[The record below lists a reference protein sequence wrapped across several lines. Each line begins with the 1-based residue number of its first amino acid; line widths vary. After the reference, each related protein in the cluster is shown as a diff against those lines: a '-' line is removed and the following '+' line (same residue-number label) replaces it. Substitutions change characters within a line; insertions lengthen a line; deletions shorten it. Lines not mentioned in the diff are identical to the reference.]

1 MDFKKFFLSFFQVV
15 PWLKN
20 IRFIAGALIILIIGF
35 TCYRAYFMKTVQQT
49 QNATITAQPGSTVN
63 YTTVQNAEKKRK
75 WWVPTPFVDVYTFVQ
90 TNDTQGF
97 GVRFGGRW
105 EF

>member
-20 IRFIAGALIILIIGF
+20 IRFIAGTLIILIIGF

-49 QNATITAQPGSTVN
+49 QSATITAQPGSTVN
-63 YTTVQNAEKKRK
+63 YTTIQNTEEKKK
-75 WWVPTPFVDVYTFVQ
+75 WWMPSPWVEPYIFKESDR
-90 TNDTQGF
+90 DGW
-97 GVRFGGRW
+97 GIRCGLRW
-105 EF
+105 QF